1 MPVAEPA
8 AGRRKAP
15 AGERSRATA
24 MRPAEWP
31 AEAQEK
37 PNPAKLRLLQAAA
50 SEFAERGFAGAR
62 IDMIAQKAQV
72 NKQLIY
78 HYFGGKQ
85 QLYGAVLTDM
95 VRRLQLGGGARA
107 PDDDGDAAPGRSLR
121 STLELYETIDQ
132 MAGRQWVRLLMFEAL
147 ESGGAIHLEDAR
159 RRAYGRGLKVLA
171 KAQESGEVDPSFDTA
186 MLRTALFGLT
196 LMPVLLPQ
204 IAKLITNIDPTSEAF
219 AERWSQLLR
228 DIYAR
233 LGTRD

>member
-1 MPVAEPA
+1 MTP
-8 AGRRKAP
+8 GD
-15 AGERSRATA
+15 
-24 MRPAEWP
+24 
-31 AEAQEK
+31 AQEK
-37 PNPAKLRLLQAAA
+37 PNSAKLRLLQAAV

-85 QLYGAVLTDM
+85 LLYDAVLTDM
-95 VRRLQLGGGARA
+95 VRRLQLGGGARVS
-107 PDDDGDAAPGRSLR
+107 DDDAPSGRSLR

-132 MAGRQWVRLLMFEAL
+132 TAGRQWVRLLMFEAL

-186 MLRTALFGLT
+186 MLRNALFGLT
-196 LMPVLLPQ
+196 LLPVLLPQ
-204 IAKLITNIDPTSEAF
+204 VAKLITNVDPSSEAF
-219 AERWSQLLR
+219 AKRWSQLLK
-228 DIYAR
+228 DIYER

>member
-1 MPVAEPA
+1 MT

-15 AGERSRATA
+15 AGERSPAAGIT
-24 MRPAEWP
+24 PAERR
-31 AEAQEK
+31 ADAQEK
-37 PNPAKLRLLQAAA
+37 PNPAKLRLLDAAT

-62 IDMIAQKAQV
+62 IDMIAQEAQL

-85 QLYGAVLTDM
+85 QLYDAVLTDM
-95 VRRLQLGGGARA
+95 VRRLQLGGGDHV
-107 PDDDGDAAPGRSLR
+107 PDGDADPGQSLCR
-121 STLELYETIDQ
+121 ALELYEAINQT
-132 MAGRQWVRLLMFEAL
+132 AGRQWVRLLMFEAL
-147 ESGGAIHLEDAR
+147 ENGGAIHLEDAR
-159 RRAYGRGLKVLA
+159 RRAYRRGLKVLA
-171 KAQESGEVDPSFDTA
+171 KAQESGEIDPSLDTA

-196 LMPVLLPQ
+196 LMPMLLPQ
-204 IAKLITNIDPTSEAF
+204 IAKLFTNVDPTSEAF